1 MITQRRLFQA
11 KVGQAGHVV
20 AKIKEFESSFER
32 FGGST
37 NRIYTDM
44 LSGKTDRVV
53 WEFDTESLTSLES
66 TFQEVGQ
73 DPEYQ
78 KAFGKWF
85 QELLP
90 LIESATVELWKR
102 ES

>member
-11 KVGQAGHVV
+11 KVGQAGQVV
-20 AKIKEFESSFER
+20 AKVKEFESSFER
-32 FGGST
+32 FGGPT

-44 LSGKTDRVV
+44 MSGQTDRVV
-53 WEFDTESLTSLES
+53 WEFDTESLTSLEN
-66 TFQEVGQ
+66 TFQAAGQ
-73 DPEYQ
+73 DPDYQ
-78 KAFGKWF
+78 KAYEKWF
-85 QELLP
+85 EELKP